1 MSEYIPVEGHSD
13 LRRDSH
19 STAIVNTN
27 TKDYEQYISHRERKL
42 REIEEIQN
50 IKSELNDI
58 KSMMKIILEKL

>member
-27 TKDYEQYISHRERKL
+27 MRDYEQYLSHRERRLKEIQ
-42 REIEEIQN
+42 EIEN
-50 IKSELNDI
+50 LKSELSDI
-58 KSMMKIILEKL
+58 KLMMKSILEKL